1 MDSGRSPV
9 KLTPVYN
16 ASRELGANFVEL
28 AGWQVPQA
36 FNEIEGEIGASGR
49 SVVLADGSASGK
61 LLVEGRSVE
70 KLLQSIW
77 STPPL
82 AIGQGEII
90 DSKYLYRLREDLFFI
105 HLDPGE
111 EDAADKT
118 LSEAVEESGELIT
131 VTDLTHGRADLMLVG
146 PRSSQLLSRLCG
158 LDFHPSQFPD
168 LWAKQSSVAK
178 TRQLI
183 LRHDIKPQDGT
194 LILAFSLIGARS
206 LAAYLWDTIQDAGHD
221 LDLVLIGRSALEELR
236 VGG

>member
-49 SVVLADGSASGK
+49 SVALADGSASGK
-61 LLVEGRSVE
+61 LLVEGRSAE
-70 KLLQSIW
+70 ELLHSIW

-111 EDAADKT
+111 EDATAKT
-118 LSEAVEESGELIT
+118 FSEAVEKSGELIT

-158 LDFHPSQFPD
+158 LDFHPRQFPD

-178 TRQLI
+178 THQLI
-183 LRHDIKPQDGT
+183 LRRDIKLRDRTP
-194 LILAFSLIGARS
+194 ILAFSLIGARS
-206 LAAYLWDTIQDAGHD
+206 LAAYLWDTIQDAGRD
-221 LDLVLIGRSALEELR
+221 LDLVLIGQSALEKFR